1 MKITIERK
9 INVRKTLNFGWPS
22 TILKEMK
29 EKKEGEKNPTIV
41 VNFTTCVIPLA
52 LLLLDVSKDIMIGH
66 FLLLEVAASTV

>member
-1 MKITIERK
+1 
-9 INVRKTLNFGWPS
+9 
-22 TILKEMK
+22 MK